1 VQAFCDAPD
10 SHLAATIAVLKEMYN
25 QAAGAN
31 VSRTVSLH
39 TRAARHTGPLN
50 YYADRFLIIAA
61 SVTTIQSVVIGWRD
75 QFPDFKI
82 FYVSSLLLRQG
93 ADPYQGLWAQGLGPN
108 TNTPSVIVALE
119 PLTWLPFFPAA
130 TVWLVLGLV
139 ALGAVIRALAPG
151 VVPTTRRTLLLV
163 VLSTQAC
170 ALTIRQGQVVFFVM
184 ALFTYAW
191 LADRDGRSTR
201 SGLALGILMALKPFY
216 GIFAVYLLWR
226 RDWRAFA
233 GVVVGGVL
241 CVSVALLDL
250 QHGIFASW
258 ITSLREINW
267 QAHLT
272 NVSIR
277 GIAAR
282 WFATPPQQPY
292 VLTTTPLLASRELEL
307 AFWIGGV
314 VVIAFLSA
322 RCVRRTGDQAQAWA
336 VLSLAALLLSPLAE
350 VHYSI
355 VGLGPI
361 ALTFARSRRW
371 TVAWITGI
379 GLSLPFA
386 VVDALHHG
394 VVGTMTIG
402 SAYGLS
408 MIALWAEMLRPV
420 RSETNRM
427 KL

>member
-1 VQAFCDAPD
+1 VSTLWQCFGASDRSRNA
-10 SHLAATIAVLKEMYN
+10 STVLD
-25 QAAGAN
+25 
-31 VSRTVSLH
+31 VFRTVSARL

-75 QFPDFKI
+75 QFQDFKI

-93 ADPYQGLWAQGLGPN
+93 ADPYQGLWARGLGPN

-130 TVWLVLGLV
+130 MLWLGIGLV
-139 ALGAVIRALAPG
+139 AVGVTIRALAPA
-151 VVPTTRRTLLLV
+151 VVPTTRRILLLV
-163 VLSTQAC
+163 LLSTQAC

-191 LADRDGRSTR
+191 LADRDGRSAR

-216 GIFAVYLLWR
+216 GVFALYLLWR

-233 GVVVGGVL
+233 GVIVGGVL
-241 CVSVALLDL
+241 CASVALLDL
-250 QHGIFASW
+250 QHGIFTSW
-258 ITSLREINW
+258 ITSLRGINW

-282 WFATPPQQPY
+282 WFAAPPQQPY

-307 AFWIGGV
+307 AFWIGGI
-314 VVIAFLSA
+314 VVIAFLTAS
-322 RCVRRTGDQAQAWA
+322 CVRRTGDRAQAWA

-350 VHYSI
+350 VHYA
-355 VGLGPI
+355 VAGLGPI

-371 TVAWITGI
+371 SVAWITGI
-379 GLSLPFA
+379 GLSLPYA
-386 VVDALHHG
+386 LVDALHHG
-394 VVGTMTIG
+394 VIGTMTIG

-420 RSETNRM
+420 RSETVG
-427 KL
+427 

>member
-1 VQAFCDAPD
+1 MPSRRWGPD
-10 SHLAATIAVLKEMYN
+10 VF
-25 QAAGAN
+25 
-31 VSRTVSLH
+31 RTVSALL

-61 SVTTIQSVVIGWRD
+61 SATTIQSVVIGWRD

-82 FYVSSLLLRQG
+82 FYGSSLLLGRG
-93 ADPYQGLWAQGLGPN
+93 ADPYQGLWAHGLGPN

-139 ALGAVIRALAPG
+139 AVGATIRALAPA
-151 VVPTTRRTLLLV
+151 VVPTTRRMLLLV
-163 VLSTQAC
+163 LLSTQAC

-191 LADRDGRSTR
+191 LADRDGRSVR

-216 GIFAVYLLWR
+216 GLFAIYLLWR
-226 RDWRAFA
+226 RDWRACA
-233 GVVVGGVL
+233 GAIAGGVS
-241 CVSVALLDL
+241 CGAVALLDL
-250 QHGIFASW
+250 QPGIFTSW
-258 ITSLREINW
+258 ITSLGGINW

-282 WFATPPQQPY
+282 WFAAPPQQPY
-292 VLTTTPLLASRELEL
+292 VLTTTPLLVSRDIEL
-307 AFWIGGV
+307 ALWIGGA
-314 VVIAFLSA
+314 VVIAFLTA
-322 RCVRRTGDQAQAWA
+322 RCVRRTGDQAQPWA

-350 VHYSI
+350 IHYAI

-386 VVDALHHG
+386 LVDALHRG

-402 SAYGLS
+402 SVYGLS
-408 MIALWAEMLRPV
+408 MIALWAEMLRLSG
-420 RSETNRM
+420 RGKSGIGDR
-427 KL
+427 